1 MNIRT
6 FCVTMVVLAAVSAQ
20 AQTVREPLP
29 GDFRIVT
36 MRHSLLQ
43 TPKYSVSGGGNQ
55 STPSTLL
62 RDWLQIE
69 VQFETKQEWAD
80 NVKLVYFAVLGKQK
94 EAKLFKGEV
103 THTYV
108 MKGPQH
114 YSAMFMHPNAVRRHG
129 SGRVEQVAVQLFY
142 RDRLFDQKSDPPSS
156 QRWWELFT
164 PQQETLLN
172 PMQTPWAMIA
182 HDHYEAVRETR

>member
-6 FCVTMVVLAAVSAQ
+6 FFVAVVVLTAVSAQ
-20 AQTVREPLP
+20 AQTVREPQP
-29 GDFRIVT
+29 GDFRIVN

-43 TPKYSVSGGGNQ
+43 APKYSASGGQ
-55 STPSTLL
+55 ASEQPATLL
-62 RDWLQIE
+62 RDWLRIE
-69 VQFETKQEWAD
+69 VQFETKQDWAD
-80 NVKLVYFAVLGKQK
+80 DVKLVYFAVVGKQK
-94 EAKLFKGEV
+94 EAKLFKGDV

-114 YSAMFMHPNAVRRHG
+114 FSAMFMNPNAIRRHG
-129 SGRVEQVAVQLFY
+129 GGRVEMVGVQLFY
-142 RDRLFDQKSDPPSS
+142 RDRLFDQKSDPPSN

-182 HDHYEAVRETR
+182 HDHYEAVREAR